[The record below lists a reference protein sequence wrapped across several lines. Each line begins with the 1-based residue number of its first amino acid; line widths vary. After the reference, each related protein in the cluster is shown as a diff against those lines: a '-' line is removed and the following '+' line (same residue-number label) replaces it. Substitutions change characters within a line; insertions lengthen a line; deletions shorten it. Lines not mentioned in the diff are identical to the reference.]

1 MEYKW
6 KVVPLCE
13 EQLLDIT
20 PSDVLYN
27 GLFRKCN
34 VYKSG
39 GGYDVFPQIFY
50 KRKGYYINPTQFV
63 VQLYGCHLKCPY
75 CYVTPNGIWNEPV
88 EFTSEELVENFVGTN
103 LDVFHLMGGSPA
115 LYIEYWPELIGML
128 DNYGQFIFHSDLLL
142 TEKRYNRPLLK
153 AISQENCLY
162 AVNIKGVTEEDYKR
176 NTGMEFDSPMFWLNF
191 YDLVVCNVPFYV
203 TFTNPDMRYYEKFYD
218 HVRNVFGQDVLED
231 SFVIDLKE
239 YEAVNAFIN
248 K

>member
-1 MEYKW
+1 MDYKW

-13 EQLLDIT
+13 EQLLDIN
-20 PSDVLYN
+20 PQDVLCN
-27 GLFRKCN
+27 GLFRKCD

-39 GGYDVFPQIFY
+39 GGYDIFPKLFY
-50 KRKGYYINPTQFV
+50 KRKGYHTNPTQFV
-63 VQLYGCHLKCPY
+63 VQLYDCHLRCPY

-88 EFTSEELVENFVGTN
+88 ELTSKELVEAFVETG

-115 LYIEYWPELIGML
+115 LYIEYWPEIIDML

-162 AVNIKGVTEEDYKR
+162 AVNIKGVTSEDYKN
-176 NTGMEFDSPMFWLNF
+176 NTCMELDSSVFWLNF
-191 YDLVVCNVPFYV
+191 YDLVVCDVPFYV
-203 TFTNPDMRYYEKFYD
+203 TFTNPDMNNYEIFCD
-218 HVRNVFGQDVLED
+218 HVRNVLGPGVLED
-231 SFVIDLKE
+231 AFVIELKE
-239 YEAVNAFIN
+239 YKAVSAFVN